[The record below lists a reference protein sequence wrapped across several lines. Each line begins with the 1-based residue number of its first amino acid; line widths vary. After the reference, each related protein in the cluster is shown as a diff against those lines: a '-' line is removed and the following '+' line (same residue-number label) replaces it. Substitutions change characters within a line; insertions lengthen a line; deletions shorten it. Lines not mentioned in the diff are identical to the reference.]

1 MNSSDFIK
9 TIYLGD
15 RACKGV
21 VLDGWNSLVKIHVDN
36 ISRIRSLSGNWEFY
50 TDEDIENGFIV
61 FEFVESI
68 RFTPPGLIPNDA
80 INYLQVE
87 DYDQGEHQGLS
98 KFKVSIDSVNPV
110 GENAECVLEI
120 IAKGIYLEDPKM
132 PQKKIV
138 D

>member
-21 VLDGWNSLVKIHVDN
+21 VIDGWNSLVKIHIDN
-36 ISRIRSLSGNWEFY
+36 ISRIRSLSGNWELY

-68 RFTPPGLIPNDA
+68 RFTLLA
-80 INYLQVE
+80 
-87 DYDQGEHQGLS
+87 
-98 KFKVSIDSVNPV
+98 
-110 GENAECVLEI
+110 
-120 IAKGIYLEDPKM
+120 
-132 PQKKIV
+132 
-138 D
+138 